1 MLYGRLFGSIHYCLV
16 TVEHL
21 NFSSGKKKKKHQKKN
36 LHLLTKFHLCKSCLH

>member
-21 NFSSGKKKKKHQKKN
+21 NFSSGKKKKNIRKK
-36 LHLLTKFHLCKSCLH
+36 TYTC